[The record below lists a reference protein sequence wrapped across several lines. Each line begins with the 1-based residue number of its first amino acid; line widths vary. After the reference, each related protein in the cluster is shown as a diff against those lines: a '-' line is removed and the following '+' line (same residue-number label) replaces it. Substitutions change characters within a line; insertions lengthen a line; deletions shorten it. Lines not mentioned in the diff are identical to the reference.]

1 MVLFTHCRL
10 FYVNDRIIILDYFF
24 KHVEGDKNQGRRKRS
39 GEMYYTMYHFQVLLI
54 VCRLSKRI
62 WNRNVCIGLTTCQS
76 KLYHILCNRRW
87 GKPCWITC
95 FITTYKKKKSHKWKL
110 LLCNGLLH
118 LGNERKTFAS
128 WWEFLLTKSCCQSKI
143 AFSYIN
149 CEASFT
155 TREIEA
161 FLLALKSLLFCKER
175 WSSVCLL
182 SRSLVQ
188 TSKILRGF
196 YLISWL
202 SLPAFAVTGEV
213 SFAMTSLCLNTG
225 IKKDR

>member
-1 MVLFTHCRL
+1 
-10 FYVNDRIIILDYFF
+10 
-24 KHVEGDKNQGRRKRS
+24 
-39 GEMYYTMYHFQVLLI
+39 MYHFQVSLI
-54 VCRLSKRI
+54 VCRLSKCI

-76 KLYHILCNRRW
+76 KLYHIPSNRRW

-95 FITTYKKKKSHKWKL
+95 FITTYKKKTPHKWEL
-110 LLCNGLLH
+110 VLCNGLLM
-118 LGNERKTFAS
+118 KVFAS

-149 CEASFT
+149 GEASFT
-155 TREIEA
+155 THEIEA
-161 FLLALKSLLFCKER
+161 FVLALKSLLFCRER

-182 SRSLVQ
+182 SKSLVQ

-196 YLISWL
+196 SLISWL
-202 SLPAFAVTGEV
+202 CLPVFAVTGEV
-213 SFAMTSLCLNTG
+213 SFAKASLCLNNS